1 MKKLARILLSF
12 FIVLTFT
19 AIQFPTLAASADLIA
34 GKNKDIGDVLVWREG
49 DNLFVR
55 YVIADPTKWCMTM
68 THLAVGASLGNIPQ
82 TNKGNP
88 IPGRFPYKGIFEN
101 GCGAE
106 FTYKIYIAG
115 YQPGTILSIAA
126 HADVRNQEIQ
136 ENEGAWAAGLDFPG
150 SNWATYFTYTLP
162 SAIIPR

>member
-88 IPGRFPYKGIFEN
+88 I
-101 GCGAE
+101 
-106 FTYKIYIAG
+106 
-115 YQPGTILSIAA
+115 AA